1 MTSAM
6 SVVTAKLRSV
16 TQLVRPSYTQN
27 INKDNAIVSKLSQT
41 NLEMGIQ
48 TDWAKRKEAATYYS
62 HN

>member
-16 TQLVRPSYTQN
+16 TELVRPSYTQN
-27 INKDNAIVSKLSQT
+27 INKNNAIVSKLSQT

-48 TDWAKRKEAATYYS
+48 TDWAKRKEAATNYS